1 MGSMPALSTLV
12 RREETSRAVRGDSA
26 RFAAIYRRHH
36 QALYRY
42 CRSIVRH
49 DEDAHDAL
57 QNTFEKAFTALQD
70 EERDFELK
78 PWLFRIAHNEA
89 ISLLRRRRETSDL
102 DVATDIGRDTLPQRL
117 DEREELRTLREDLDE
132 LPERQRAALVLR
144 ELSGLSHEE
153 IAAAL
158 DSTPKAVKAAIFEA
172 RSALLVCREGRA
184 MACEDIRRV
193 LSDGDGRARRGRALR
208 AHLRTC
214 NGCRDFERA
223 LGERPRQL
231 AALAPPLPAAAS
243 AALLAK
249 LLPGVKGVLGGTAGA
264 DSAGVAATAGGGL
277 AVKATVVAVIG
288 ATAAVGGAEVVRHS
302 ERHRATP
309 PPARSAPATAA
320 PARATPLAPEAA
332 ALKTPSLPKARATH
346 GRPAN
351 QHVTSAGATAHGNR
365 SHGRGAD
372 HASRGHHAATPAPAN
387 SHGRNGHRNA
397 TKHTGAQPTQ
407 AHGNSGQAHGHQP
420 TPSAPTHQPNG
431 HRRATKRPT
440 PGQERNGQA
449 RPDTTP
455 HDPAATTPDRK
466 VGKTP

>member
-1 MGSMPALSTLV
+1 MGSMPALSMLV

-102 DVATDIGRDTLPQRL
+102 DVATEIGHDSLPQRV
-117 DEREELRTLREDLDE
+117 DEREDLRQLREDLAE

-153 IAAAL
+153 IATTL
-158 DSTPKAVKAAIFEA
+158 ETTPKAVKAAIFEG
-172 RSALLVCREGRA
+172 RSALQVCREGRA

-214 NGCRDFERA
+214 SGCRDFQRA
-223 LGERPRQL
+223 LEERPGQF
-231 AALAPPLPAAAS
+231 AALAPPLPAAAG
-243 AALLAK
+243 AALLAH
-249 LLPGVKGVLGGTAGA
+249 LLPGAKGLVGGVGAAGA
-264 DSAGVAATAGGGL
+264 GGAGL
-277 AVKATVVAVIG
+277 ARGPAAQGTGVAVIG
-288 ATAAVGGAEVVRHS
+288 ATPARGARPGPHPES
-302 ERHRATP
+302 PSASP
-309 PPARSAPATAA
+309 PPRQAP
-320 PARATPLAPEAA
+320 PP
-332 ALKTPSLPKARATH
+332 
-346 GRPAN
+346 
-351 QHVTSAGATAHGNR
+351 
-365 SHGRGAD
+365 
-372 HASRGHHAATPAPAN
+372 
-387 SHGRNGHRNA
+387 
-397 TKHTGAQPTQ
+397 
-407 AHGNSGQAHGHQP
+407 
-420 TPSAPTHQPNG
+420 
-431 HRRATKRPT
+431 
-440 PGQERNGQA
+440 
-449 RPDTTP
+449 
-455 HDPAATTPDRK
+455 
-466 VGKTP
+466 